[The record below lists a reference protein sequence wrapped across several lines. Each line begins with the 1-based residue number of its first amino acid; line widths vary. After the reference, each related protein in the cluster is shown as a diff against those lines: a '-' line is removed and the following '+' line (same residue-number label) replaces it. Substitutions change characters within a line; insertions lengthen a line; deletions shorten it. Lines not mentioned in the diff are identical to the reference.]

1 MKILLISQFY
11 PPIIGGEERHVRNL
25 AAALVRRGHRVDV
38 ATLWIPGASEYETD
52 GSVRIHRIRGTL
64 QRIPGLFTENQRR
77 FAPPFPDPELVAGL
91 NRVVSQV
98 KPDVVHAHNWILASF
113 LPIKLWN
120 RVRLVVTLHDY
131 SLVCAKKVY
140 LNGGKVC
147 EGPALRKC
155 LSCASDYYGSALK
168 AGVVTVAGYGTGF
181 LAHRLVNKFIA
192 VSHAVARFNRLAE
205 AGVQFEVIPNFV
217 PDDIDTPAVEIDP
230 CVEQLPDRFIMFAG
244 DLMRGKGIDVLLHA
258 YAGLNAAPPLVLIG
272 RRTAETPNDF
282 PPNVYQFE
290 SWSHPAVMHAWRR
303 SLFAVVPSTVP
314 DSCPTVVMEA
324 MASGKAVIGS
334 DVGGIPDL
342 IDHQH
347 TGYLV
352 PPGDPVKLGS
362 AIQLLLTNPDMRE
375 RLETAGLARVASLK
389 ASPIVSRIEQVY
401 AA

>member
-1 MKILLISQFY
+1 MNILLISQFY

-38 ATLWIPGASEYETD
+38 ATLWIPGASEFETD

-91 NRVVSQV
+91 NRIVNQV
-98 KPDVVHAHNWILASF
+98 KPNVVHAHNWILASF
-113 LPIKLWN
+113 LPVKLWN

-140 LNGGKVC
+140 LKGGKVC
-147 EGPALRKC
+147 DGPALRKC
-155 LSCASDYYGSALK
+155 FSCARDYYGGAAK
-168 AGVVTVAGYGTGF
+168 AGVTTVANYGTGF
-181 LAHRLVNKFIA
+181 LAHQFVDKFIA
-192 VSHAVARFNRLAE
+192 VSHAVARFNRLTE
-205 AGVQFEVIPNFV
+205 AGVAFEVIPNFV
-217 PDDIDTPAVEIDP
+217 PDDIDVPSPEVDP
-230 CVEQLPDRFIMFAG
+230 CVEQLPEQFIMFAG
-244 DLMRGKGIDVLLHA
+244 DLAGIKGIDVLLRA

-272 RRTAETPNDF
+272 RRTAETPSEF

-290 SWSHPAVMHAWRR
+290 SWPHQAVMHAWRR
-303 SLFAVVPSTVP
+303 CLFAVVPSTVP
-314 DSCPTVVMEA
+314 DACPTVVMEA

-342 IDHQH
+342 IEHEK

-352 PPGDPVKLGS
+352 PVGDPVKLGS
-362 AIQLLLTNPDMRE
+362 AIQSLLTNPAMRE
-375 RLETAGLARVASLK
+375 RLQTAGLARVASLK
-389 ASPIVSRIEQVY
+389 ASPVVSRIEQVY